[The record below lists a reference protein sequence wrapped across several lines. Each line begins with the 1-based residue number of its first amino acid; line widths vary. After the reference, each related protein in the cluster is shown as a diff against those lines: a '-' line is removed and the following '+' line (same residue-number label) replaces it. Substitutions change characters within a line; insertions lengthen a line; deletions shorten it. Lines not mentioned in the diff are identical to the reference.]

1 MDWLASMPDLR
12 GATLQ
17 TLEVTADDALFER
30 YAERVPV
37 LRVGAAEMDWP
48 FAAERLR
55 RLLDA
60 V

>member
-1 MDWLASMPDLR
+1 MPDLR

-17 TLEVTADDALFER
+17 TLEVTEDDALFER

-55 RLLDA
+55 CLLDA